1 MAIAVDVDQK
11 TVTLGF
17 YVLASAGA
25 AGSTASRSILGPP
38 AASPPPSI
46 TAARQIGASL
56 IDVTRADDGRTT
68 EYFTRSYIQP
78 TNVYAL
84 YDRAYPAGDFTAK
97 AVLPGYTFT
106 PIVANLTAAPGA
118 LIEQDLP

>member
-1 MAIAVDVDQK
+1 MDVAQAP
-11 TVTLGF
+11 VTLGF

-38 AASPPPSI
+38 ASSPPPSI
-46 TAARQIGASL
+46 MVPTIGASL

-84 YDRAYPAGDFTAK
+84 HDRAYPAGDFTAK

-106 PIVANLTAAPGA
+106 PIVANLTRAGRVN
-118 LIEQDLP
+118 